1 MVFVTPSCCGGRIMR
16 RISICLYFLIVLNL
30 VPAITYNLINSDV
43 KILRVVDLI
52 TYETRRLKTTI
63 TNPSVQDLD
72 GDGIGDLFFTDS
84 DMQTN
89 RSDYFRIFY
98 GSRDWRPII
107 YTYDSDIEVIDTMAE
122 FQMDLDCGKIIQI
135 PDEGNFILLIQRNSF
150 LPGTLETFFTIP
162 SDLEPGTYNRH
173 EVQWTYYDSI
183 AFWGTYIYPSAMGI
197 RPYNYTVF
205 DSFLVFPGS
214 YFFSY
219 DPRITFKSVWWF
231 VPFSFYDDTVNVS
244 EASVYHLI
252 VSTKNDCGLFS
263 HLIFSPGDINGD
275 GFNDLVLGKMAFCWN
290 IGISPT
296 RQPISGRR
304 WEINLWR
311 DHSQWYSSHIIW
323 GKSDWSG
330 ADTISYDSS
339 SYMYNTYTHNTHYA
353 VGPEEECDLDA
364 DGYADIVICEPKPI
378 IYSDS
383 SLISTPPF
391 GHIHTDDSIRFDY
404 GDTSKL
410 YILFGRRDF
419 PRGVYDSIQNVA
431 DVTIKSRYTNAGI
444 GGAVSV
450 GDYNGDGYDDILVG
464 SACVAGHLGYLF
476 LGNEYR
482 AYPEWFEDADIFF
495 TAESAYT
502 YLTNPN
508 IRYIMYNTGVRLGD
522 LNGDGLDDVVL
533 SIYMY
538 KFRDSP
544 TGRNIFPFP
553 FVYIFFNKRPS
564 AELVKPDSPRIDDVR
579 DTVCFKLDFKTSL
592 AIISL
597 NLTVDEDTF
606 NIDSPELSYDASES
620 LLCFAP
626 SRDWDTSTII
636 RFCINRLTDMI
647 GTEMDVPWCV
657 KFNDTLGIIERVNKP
672 EDIAIEVFPNPFNS
686 SCRITAPAGSKI
698 EIYNLQGK
706 LVWESQSQMDRLKKD
721 EETFSSR
728 GDGFTVRS
736 FVWQPDKSIGSGV
749 YLVKV
754 SFGKWKLSKKVV
766 YLK

>member
-1 MVFVTPSCCGGRIMR
+1 MR
-16 RISICLYFLIVLNL
+16 RISICLYFLIVFNL
-30 VPAITYNLINSDV
+30 VPAITYDLINSDV
-43 KILRVVDLI
+43 KILKIIDLTSYGYNFI
-52 TYETRRLKTTI
+52 FI
-63 TNPSVQDLD
+63 TNPSVQDLNS
-72 GDGIGDLFFTDS
+72 DGINDLFFTES
-84 DMQTN
+84 YYRTSSN
-89 RSDYFRIFY
+89 DYFRVFFGHKI
-98 GSRDWRPII
+98 WHPLI
-107 YTYDSDIEVIDTMAE
+107 YEDECDIVIVDTMNNRV
-122 FQMDLDCGKIIQI
+122 MDLDCGKIVNI
-135 PDEGNFILLIQRNSF
+135 PDEGKFLILIERPLHGFCSYLESF
-150 LPGTLETFFTIP
+150 FLLPT
-162 SDLEPGTYNRH
+162 DLSPGTYNRH
-173 EVQWTYYDSI
+173 DVESRYYDSI
-183 AFWGTYIYPSAMGI
+183 KSGSYESGI
-197 RPYNYTVF
+197 EIFPYNYTVF

-214 YFFSY
+214 YFFTD
-219 DPRITFKSVWWF
+219 DPVVTFKSVWWF
-231 VPFSFYDDTVNVS
+231 VPFSIYDDTVKVS
-244 EASVYHLI
+244 ESNVYHLI
-252 VSTKNDCGLFS
+252 VSRKHDCAHFCN
-263 HLIFSPGDINGD
+263 LIFSPGDINGD
-275 GFNDLVLGKMAFCWN
+275 GFNDLVLGKMASIWTVGKSLTVEPF
-290 IGISPT
+290 
-296 RQPISGRR
+296 RGRR
-304 WEINLWR
+304 WEIGLWM
-311 DHSQWYSSHIIW
+311 DFTQWFSSHIIW

-339 SYMYNTYTHNTHYA
+339 SYMYNTYTHNTHLTI
-353 VGPEEECDLDA
+353 GTEEECDLDA
-364 DGYADIVICEPKPI
+364 DGYADIVICEPKPT

-383 SLISTPPF
+383 SLISIPNF
-391 GHIHTDDSIRFDY
+391 RVIDDSIRYDY
-404 GDTSKL
+404 GDASKL

-450 GDYNGDGYDDILVG
+450 GDYNDDGYDDILVG

-508 IRYIMYNTGVRLGD
+508 LRYIMYNTGVRLGD

-564 AELVKPDSPRIDDVR
+564 AELVKPDTPRIDDVR

-592 AIISL
+592 ALISL

-606 NIDSPELSYDASES
+606 NIDSPELSFDASES
-620 LLCFAP
+620 LLCFVP
-626 SRDWDTSTII
+626 SRDWDTSAMI

-657 KFNDTLGIIERVNKP
+657 KFNDTTGIAERVYLP
-672 EDIAIEVFPNPFNS
+672 EDIAIEAFPNPFNS

-698 EIYNLQGK
+698 EIYDLQGK
-706 LVWESQSQMDRLKKD
+706 IVWESQSQMNNINKN

-728 GDGFTVRS
+728 GEGFTMRS
-736 FVWQPDKSIGSGV
+736 FVWQPDESIGSGV
-749 YLVKV
+749 YLVSANCKNIKV
-754 SFGKWKLSKKVV
+754 VKKIV

>member
-1 MVFVTPSCCGGRIMR
+1 MR
-16 RISICLYFLIVLNL
+16 RISICLYFLLIFHSISGLNYTL
-30 VPAITYNLINSDV
+30 NNSDV
-43 KILRVVDLI
+43 KILKIIDLT
-52 TYETRRLKTTI
+52 TYETQGTII
-63 TNPSVQDLD
+63 TNPSIQDLNN
-72 GDGIGDLFFTDS
+72 DGICDLFFTDS
-84 DMQTN
+84 DMKTY

-98 GSRDWRPII
+98 GSRDWHPII
-107 YTYDSDIEVIDTMAE
+107 YVYDSDIEVIDTMAE
-122 FQMDLDCGKIIQI
+122 FQMDLDCGKVIHI
-135 PDEGNFILLIQRNSF
+135 PDEGDFILLIQRNSF
-150 LPGTLETFFTIP
+150 LPGTLETFFTVP

-173 EVQWTYYDSI
+173 EVQWMYYDNIVFHGS
-183 AFWGTYIYPSAMGI
+183 YIYGAMEI

-214 YFFSY
+214 YFFTD
-219 DPRITFKSVWWF
+219 DPRVIFKSVWWF
-231 VPFSFYDDTVNVS
+231 VPFSFYDDTVNIS
-244 EASVYHLI
+244 EANVYHLI
-252 VSTKNDCGLFS
+252 VSTKNDNGLFS

-275 GFNDLVLGKMAFCWN
+275 GFNDLVLGKMASCWN

-296 RQPISGRR
+296 VEPYIGRR
-304 WEINLWR
+304 WEITMWW
-311 DHSQWYSSHIIW
+311 DHSQWFSSHIIW

-378 IYSDS
+378 IFSDS
-383 SLISTPPF
+383 SLHSRPF
-391 GHIHTDDSIRFDY
+391 TYTDDSLLYDY
-404 GDTSKL
+404 GDTSCL
-410 YILFGRRDF
+410 YILFGSRDF

-444 GGAVSV
+444 GGAISV

-508 IRYIMYNTGVRLGD
+508 LRYIMYNTGVRLGD

-538 KFRDSP
+538 NWRDSP

-564 AELVKPDSPRIDDVR
+564 AELVKPDSPRIDNVR

-606 NIDSPELSYDASES
+606 NIDSPELSYNASES
-620 LLCFAP
+620 LLCFVP
-626 SRDWDTSTII
+626 SRDWDTSAMI

-647 GTEMDVPWCV
+647 GTEMDVPWCMN
-657 KFNDTLGIIERVNKP
+657 FNDTTGITERKNKP
-672 EDIAIEVFPNPFNS
+672 TSAVLNVYPNPFNAVVS
-686 SCRITAPAGSKI
+686 IVLSLPNEKI
-698 EIYNLQGK
+698 VHLAIYDLKGK
-706 LVWESQSQMDRLKKD
+706 LIESLYN
-721 EETFSSR
+721 
-728 GDGFTVRS
+728 G
-736 FVWQPDKSIGSGV
+736 
-749 YLVKV
+749 
-754 SFGKWKLSKKVV
+754 KLSTGNHVFTWDCSKCLRENTSGIYFIKVIVGDNIIKKKIQ
-766 YLK
+766 LIK